1 MVFQDILKE
10 LLLELGEEIEQL
22 IGVGIFFNQTIQTIQ
37 TTSNFSNHIK
47 QNKQMKHTLD
57 SAISNMPVKGFLDL
71 SEFQIPQSE
80 DLVKAILELKKEK
93 NAVILAHYYQP
104 GEIQDIA
111 DYLGDSLQLARAAK
125 DTDADMIAFCGVH
138 FMAEAA
144 KILNPTK
151 KVVLP
156 DLLAGCSLADG
167 CSGEGLRK
175 MREKHPNALIA
186 TYINCNAE
194 TKAESDIIVTSSN
207 AETII
212 NALPEDKPIIF
223 APDKNLGRYLEKKTG
238 RNMILWN
245 GSCIV
250 HEAFSMERIAKQ
262 LAENPDAK
270 LIAHPESET
279 AVLDLAHFIGSTS
292 ALLDYVQKDD
302 CQKFIVAT
310 EEGILHEMKKRA
322 PEKELIP
329 ALVYDESC
337 NCSECFFMKR
347 NTLEKLYLCMK
358 YELPEITMDEELR
371 VKALKPIEAMLE
383 LSKTI
388 K

>member
-1 MVFQDILKE
+1 MSTE
-10 LLLELGEEIEQL
+10 
-22 IGVGIFFNQTIQTIQ
+22 
-37 TTSNFSNHIK
+37 
-47 QNKQMKHTLD
+47 TLD
-57 SAISNMPVKGFLDL
+57 KAKANLPIRGYLKLDDIM
-71 SEFQIPQSE
+71 IPQGD
-80 DLVKAILELKKEK
+80 DLVQAILDLKKEK
-93 NAVILAHYYQP
+93 NAVILAHYYQTP
-104 GEIQDIA
+104 AIQDIA
-111 DYLGDSLQLARAAK
+111 DFLGDSLQLARQAK

-144 KILNPTK
+144 KILNPNK

-156 DLLAGCSLADG
+156 DLQAGCSLADG

-175 MREKHPNALIA
+175 MREQHPGALIA

-207 AETII
+207 AEVII
-212 NALPEDKPIIF
+212 NSMPKDRPLIF
-223 APDKNLGRYLEKKTG
+223 APDKNLGRYLMKKTG
-238 RNMILWN
+238 RDMILWD

-250 HEAFSMERIAKQ
+250 HEAFSMERIAAQ
-262 LAENPDAK
+262 LAQHPDAK

-279 AVLDLAHFIGSTS
+279 PVLDLAHFIGSTS
-292 ALLDYVQKDD
+292 ALLNYVEKDEA
-302 CQKFIVAT
+302 QKFIVAT

-322 PEKELIP
+322 PHKELLP
-329 ALVYDESC
+329 ALVFDESC

-347 NTLEKLYLCMK
+347 NTMEKLYLCMK

-371 VKALKPIEAMLE
+371 LKALVPIEKMLE
-383 LSKTI
+383 LSKSV

>member
-1 MVFQDILKE
+1 MK
-10 LLLELGEEIEQL
+10 
-22 IGVGIFFNQTIQTIQ
+22 
-37 TTSNFSNHIK
+37 
-47 QNKQMKHTLD
+47 NKTNTKYDYIMEKTLD
-57 SAISNMPVKGFLDL
+57 IAKNNLPVKGFLDL
-71 SEFQIPQSE
+71 KDIQIPQGQ
-80 DLVKAILELKKEK
+80 DLIDAILKLKKEK

-156 DLLAGCSLADG
+156 DTLAGCSLADG

-175 MREKHPNALIA
+175 MREQHPGALVA

-212 NALPEDKPIIF
+212 NALPKDQPIIF
-223 APDKNLGRYLEKKTG
+223 APDKNLGRYLMKKTG
-238 RNMILWN
+238 RDMILWD

-279 AVLDLAHFIGSTS
+279 PVLELAHFIGSTS
-292 ALLDYVQKDD
+292 ALLNYVEKDD
-302 CQKFIVAT
+302 CQKFIIAT

-322 PEKELIP
+322 PHKELIP
-329 ALVYDESC
+329 ALVFDESC

-371 VKALKPIEAMLE
+371 LKALKPIEAMLE

>member
-1 MVFQDILKE
+1 MEK
-10 LLLELGEEIEQL
+10 
-22 IGVGIFFNQTIQTIQ
+22 
-37 TTSNFSNHIK
+37 
-47 QNKQMKHTLD
+47 TLD
-57 SAISNMPVKGFLDL
+57 IAKNNLPVKGFLDL
-71 SEFQIPQSE
+71 KDIQIPQGQ
-80 DLVKAILELKKEK
+80 DLIDAILKLKKEK

-156 DLLAGCSLADG
+156 DTLAGCSLADG

-175 MREKHPNALIA
+175 MREQHPGALVA

-212 NALPEDKPIIF
+212 NALPNDKPIIF

>member
-1 MVFQDILKE
+1 MS
-10 LLLELGEEIEQL
+10 
-22 IGVGIFFNQTIQTIQ
+22 
-37 TTSNFSNHIK
+37 TT
-47 QNKQMKHTLD
+47 TLD
-57 SAISNMPVKGFLDL
+57 KAINNLPVKGFLKIDDL
-71 SEFQIPQSE
+71 IIPQGE
-80 DLVKAILELKKEK
+80 ALVKAILKLKKEK

-104 GEIQDIA
+104 GDIQDIA
-111 DYLGDSLQLARAAK
+111 DYLGDSLQLARAAR

-144 KILNPTK
+144 KILNPAK

-156 DLLAGCSLADG
+156 DTQAGCSLADG
-167 CSGEGLRK
+167 CSGEGLKK
-175 MREKHPNALIA
+175 MREQYPNALVA

-212 NALPEDKPIIF
+212 KALPEDRPIIF
-223 APDKNLGRYLEKKTG
+223 APDKNLGRYLMKKTG
-238 RNMILWN
+238 REMILWD

-250 HEAFSMERIAKQ
+250 HEAFSMERIAQQ
-262 LAENPDAK
+262 LANHPHAQ
-270 LIAHPESET
+270 LIAHPESES
-279 AVLDLAHFIGSTS
+279 AVLDLAHFVGSTS
-292 ALLDYVQKDD
+292 ALLNYVEKDD
-302 CQKFIVAT
+302 CQEFIVAT

-322 PEKELIP
+322 PQKSLIP
-329 ALVYDESC
+329 ALVFDESC
-337 NCSECFFMKR
+337 NCSECFYMKR

-358 YELPEITMDEELR
+358 YELPEILMDEELR
-371 VKALKPIEAMLE
+371 LKALQPIEAMLE

>member
-1 MVFQDILKE
+1 MSTESFQKAKANL
-10 LLLELGEEIEQL
+10 
-22 IGVGIFFNQTIQTIQ
+22 
-37 TTSNFSNHIK
+37 
-47 QNKQMKHTLD
+47 
-57 SAISNMPVKGFLDL
+57 PVRGFLDISDL
-71 SEFQIPQSE
+71 VIPQGE
-80 DLVKAILELKKEK
+80 ALVQAILDLKKEK

-104 GEIQDIA
+104 PAIQDIA
-111 DYLGDSLQLARAAK
+111 DFLGDSLQLARQAK

-156 DLLAGCSLADG
+156 DLQAGCSLADG
-167 CSGEGLRK
+167 CSGEGLRA
-175 MREKHPNALIA
+175 MREKHPGALIA

-212 NALPEDKPIIF
+212 NSLPKDKPLIF
-223 APDKNLGRYLEKKTG
+223 APDKNLGRYLMQKTG
-238 RNMILWN
+238 REMILWD

-250 HEAFSMERIAKQ
+250 HEAFSMERIAAQ
-262 LAENPDAK
+262 MAAHPNAK

-279 AVLDLAHFIGSTS
+279 SVLDLAHFIGSTS
-292 ALLDYVQKDD
+292 ALLNYVETDSAQE
-302 CQKFIVAT
+302 FIVAT
-310 EEGILHEMKKRA
+310 EEGILHEMHKRA
-322 PEKELIP
+322 PEKTLIP
-329 ALVYDESC
+329 ALVFDESC

-358 YELPEITMDEELR
+358 YELPEITMDESLR
-371 VKALKPIEAMLE
+371 LKALIPVEKMLE
-383 LSKTI
+383 LSKTV

>member
-1 MVFQDILKE
+1 
-10 LLLELGEEIEQL
+10 
-22 IGVGIFFNQTIQTIQ
+22 
-37 TTSNFSNHIK
+37 
-47 QNKQMKHTLD
+47 MKHTLD
-57 SAISNMPVKGFLDL
+57 TAISNMPVKGFLDL
-71 SEFQIPQSE
+71 KEFQIPQGE

-104 GEIQDIA
+104 AEIQDIA

-212 NALPEDKPIIF
+212 NALPKDKPIIF

-322 PEKELIP
+322 PGKELIP

-371 VKALKPIEAMLE
+371 LKALKPIEAMLE

>member
-1 MVFQDILKE
+1 
-10 LLLELGEEIEQL
+10 
-22 IGVGIFFNQTIQTIQ
+22 
-37 TTSNFSNHIK
+37 
-47 QNKQMKHTLD
+47 
-57 SAISNMPVKGFLDL
+57 
-71 SEFQIPQSE
+71 
-80 DLVKAILELKKEK
+80 
-93 NAVILAHYYQP
+93 
-104 GEIQDIA
+104 
-111 DYLGDSLQLARAAK
+111 
-125 DTDADMIAFCGVH
+125 
-138 FMAEAA
+138 
-144 KILNPTK
+144 
-151 KVVLP
+151 
-156 DLLAGCSLADG
+156 
-167 CSGEGLRK
+167 
-175 MREKHPNALIA
+175 MREQHPGALVA

-212 NALPEDKPIIF
+212 NALPKDRPIIF
-223 APDKNLGRYLEKKTG
+223 APDKNLGRYLMKKTG
-238 RNMILWN
+238 REMILWD

-262 LAENPDAK
+262 LSENSDAK

-292 ALLDYVQKDD
+292 ALLDYVEKDD

-310 EEGILHEMKKRA
+310 EEGILHEMKKRV
-322 PEKELIP
+322 PHKELIP
-329 ALVYDESC
+329 ALVYDETC

-371 VKALKPIEAMLE
+371 LRALKPIEAMLD
-383 LSKTI
+383 LSKSV

>member
-1 MVFQDILKE
+1 
-10 LLLELGEEIEQL
+10 
-22 IGVGIFFNQTIQTIQ
+22 
-37 TTSNFSNHIK
+37 
-47 QNKQMKHTLD
+47 MKNTLNI
-57 SAISNMPVKGFLDL
+57 AIDNMPVKGFLDL
-71 SEFQIPQSE
+71 KEFVIPVGD
-80 DLVKAILELKKEK
+80 DLIKAILNLKKEK

-104 GEIQDIA
+104 DEIQDIA
-111 DYLGDSLQLARAAK
+111 DFLGDSLQLARQAK
-125 DTDADMIAFCGVH
+125 ETDADMIAFCGVH

-156 DLLAGCSLADG
+156 DLLAGCSLADS
-167 CSGEGLRK
+167 CSGEGLKK
-175 MREKHPNALIA
+175 MREKYPNSLVA

-212 NALPEDKPIIF
+212 NALPKDRPIIF
-223 APDKNLGRYLEKKTG
+223 APDKNLGKYLSKKTG
-238 RNMILWN
+238 REMILWN

-262 LAENPDAK
+262 LAEHPDAK

-279 AVLDLAHFIGSTS
+279 PVLELAHFIGSTS
-292 ALLDYVQKDD
+292 ALLNYVEKDD
-302 CQKFIVAT
+302 CQEFIIAT

-322 PEKELIP
+322 PHKTLIP
-329 ALVYDESC
+329 ALVFDENC

-358 YELPEITMDEELR
+358 YELPEIVIEEKLR
-371 VKALKPIEAMLE
+371 LKALKPIEAMLE
-383 LSKTI
+383 LSKMV

>member
-1 MVFQDILKE
+1 
-10 LLLELGEEIEQL
+10 
-22 IGVGIFFNQTIQTIQ
+22 
-37 TTSNFSNHIK
+37 
-47 QNKQMKHTLD
+47 MKHTLD
-57 SAISNMPVKGFLDL
+57 TAISNMPVKGFLDL
-71 SEFQIPQSE
+71 KEFQIPQGE

-104 GEIQDIA
+104 AEIQDIA

-212 NALPEDKPIIF
+212 KALPEDRPIIF

>member
-1 MVFQDILKE
+1 MSTENLDKAKSNLPVRGFLKIDD
-10 LLLELGEEIEQL
+10 LIIPQGEE
-22 IGVGIFFNQTIQTIQ
+22 
-37 TTSNFSNHIK
+37 
-47 QNKQMKHTLD
+47 
-57 SAISNMPVKGFLDL
+57 
-71 SEFQIPQSE
+71 
-80 DLVKAILELKKEK
+80 LVQAILDLKKEK

-104 GEIQDIA
+104 AAIQDIA

-156 DLLAGCSLADG
+156 DTQAGCSLADG
-167 CSGEGLRK
+167 CSGEGLRA
-175 MREKHPNALIA
+175 MRAKHPGALIA

-212 NALPEDKPIIF
+212 RSLPEDRPIIF
-223 APDKNLGRYLEKKTG
+223 APDKNLGAYLMKKTG
-238 RNMILWN
+238 REMILWD
-245 GSCIV
+245 GTCIV
-250 HEAFSMERIAKQ
+250 HEAFSMERIAQQ
-262 LAENPDAK
+262 LADHPHAK
-270 LIAHPESET
+270 LIAHPESEE
-279 AVLDLAHFIGSTS
+279 AVLNLAHYVGSTS
-292 ALLDYVQKDD
+292 GLLNFVEKDD
-302 CQKFIVAT
+302 AQEFIVAT
-310 EEGILHEMKKRA
+310 EEGILHEMQKRA
-322 PEKELIP
+322 PHKKLIP
-329 ALVYDESC
+329 ALVFDESC
-337 NCSECFFMKR
+337 NCSECFYMKR

-371 VKALKPIEAMLE
+371 LKALKPIEAMLD
-383 LSKTI
+383 LSTTI

>member
-1 MVFQDILKE
+1 MSTE
-10 LLLELGEEIEQL
+10 
-22 IGVGIFFNQTIQTIQ
+22 
-37 TTSNFSNHIK
+37 
-47 QNKQMKHTLD
+47 TLD
-57 SAISNMPVKGFLDL
+57 TAKAKLPVFGYMKMNDMK
-71 SEFQIPQSE
+71 IPQGD
-80 DLVKAILELKKEK
+80 DLVQAILDLKKEK

-104 GEIQDIA
+104 AEIQDIA
-111 DYLGDSLQLARAAK
+111 DFLGDSLQLARQAK
-125 DTDADMIAFCGVH
+125 DTNADMIAFCGVH

-156 DLLAGCSLADG
+156 DTLAGCSLADG
-167 CSGEGLRK
+167 CSGEGLRA
-175 MREKHPNALIA
+175 MRAQHPNALIA

-212 NALPEDKPIIF
+212 KSLPEDRPIIF
-223 APDKNLGRYLEKKTG
+223 APDKNLGRYLMKKTG
-238 RNMILWN
+238 RDMILWD

-250 HEAFSMERIAKQ
+250 HEAFSMERIAQQ

-279 AVLDLAHFIGSTS
+279 AVLELAHFIGSTS
-292 ALLDYVQKDD
+292 ALLNFVEKDD
-302 CQKFIVAT
+302 AQKFIIAT

-322 PEKELIP
+322 PHKTLIP
-329 ALVYDESC
+329 ALVFDESC
-337 NCSECFFMKR
+337 NCSECFYMKR

-358 YELPEITMDEELR
+358 YDLPEILIEEDLR
-371 VKALKPIEAMLE
+371 LRALKPIEAMLE
-383 LSKTI
+383 LSKNI

>member
-1 MVFQDILKE
+1 MSTE
-10 LLLELGEEIEQL
+10 
-22 IGVGIFFNQTIQTIQ
+22 
-37 TTSNFSNHIK
+37 
-47 QNKQMKHTLD
+47 TLD
-57 SAISNMPVKGFLDL
+57 KAKDQLPVKGFLDL
-71 SEFQIPQSE
+71 KNVFIPQGE
-80 DLVKAILELKKEK
+80 ELVQAILDLKKEK

-104 GEIQDIA
+104 AEIQDIA
-111 DYLGDSLQLARAAK
+111 DFLGDSLQLARQAK
-125 DTDADMIAFCGVH
+125 ETDADMIAFCGVH

-156 DLLAGCSLADG
+156 DLQAGCSLADG

-175 MREKHPNALIA
+175 MREQHPGAMIA

-212 NALPEDKPIIF
+212 SALPKDVPLIF
-223 APDKNLGRYLEKKTG
+223 APDKNLGRYLMKKTG
-238 RNMILWN
+238 REMILWD

-262 LAENPDAK
+262 LAEHPDAK

-279 AVLDLAHFIGSTS
+279 PVLDLAHFIGSTS
-292 ALLDYVQKDD
+292 ALLNYVEKDEAT
-302 CQKFIVAT
+302 KFIVAT
-310 EEGILHEMKKRA
+310 EEGILHEMRKRA
-322 PEKELIP
+322 PHKTLIP
-329 ALVYDESC
+329 ALVFDESC

-347 NTLEKLYLCMK
+347 NTMEKLYLCMK

-371 VKALKPIEAMLE
+371 QKALVPIEKMLE
-383 LSKTI
+383 LSKSI

>member
-1 MVFQDILKE
+1 M
-10 LLLELGEEIEQL
+10 
-22 IGVGIFFNQTIQTIQ
+22 
-37 TTSNFSNHIK
+37 SNN
-47 QNKQMKHTLD
+47 
-57 SAISNMPVKGFLDL
+57 PVKNLLDIKDL
-71 SEFQIPQSE
+71 VIPQGD
-80 DLVKAILELKKEK
+80 DLVQAILDLKKEK

-104 GEIQDIA
+104 AEIQDIA
-111 DYLGDSLQLARAAK
+111 DFLGDSLQLARQAK

-156 DLLAGCSLADG
+156 DVEAGCSLADG
-167 CSGEGLRK
+167 CSGEGLRA
-175 MREKHPNALIA
+175 MRAQHPDALVA

-212 NALPEDKPIIF
+212 NALPADRPIIF
-223 APDKNLGRYLEKKTG
+223 APDKNLGRYLSKKTG
-238 RNMILWN
+238 REMILWD

-262 LAENPDAK
+262 LAEHPEAK
-270 LIAHPESET
+270 LIAHPESEEP
-279 AVLDLAHFIGSTS
+279 VLELAHFIGSTS
-292 ALLDYVQKDD
+292 ALLNFVEKDEAS
-302 CQKFIVAT
+302 QFIIAT

-322 PEKELIP
+322 PHKTLIP
-329 ALVYDESC
+329 ALVFDESC

-358 YELPEITMDEELR
+358 YELPEITIDEELR
-371 VKALKPIEAMLE
+371 LKALAPIEKMLE
-383 LSKTI
+383 LSQSI

>member
-1 MVFQDILKE
+1 MEQALDIAKNNL
-10 LLLELGEEIEQL
+10 
-22 IGVGIFFNQTIQTIQ
+22 
-37 TTSNFSNHIK
+37 
-47 QNKQMKHTLD
+47 
-57 SAISNMPVKGFLDL
+57 PVKGFLDL
-71 SEFQIPQSE
+71 KDIQIPQGQ
-80 DLVKAILELKKEK
+80 DLIDAILKLKKEK

-156 DLLAGCSLADG
+156 DTLAGCSLADG

-175 MREKHPNALIA
+175 MREQHPGALVA

-212 NALPEDKPIIF
+212 NALPKDKPIIF
-223 APDKNLGRYLEKKTG
+223 APDKNLGRYLMKKTG
-238 RNMILWN
+238 RDMILWD

-279 AVLDLAHFIGSTS
+279 PVLELAHFIGSTS
-292 ALLDYVQKDD
+292 ALLNYVEKDD
-302 CQKFIVAT
+302 CQKFIIAT

-322 PEKELIP
+322 PHKELIP
-329 ALVYDESC
+329 ALVFDEGC

-371 VKALKPIEAMLE
+371 LKALKPIEAMLE

>member
-1 MVFQDILKE
+1 MSTE
-10 LLLELGEEIEQL
+10 
-22 IGVGIFFNQTIQTIQ
+22 
-37 TTSNFSNHIK
+37 
-47 QNKQMKHTLD
+47 TLD
-57 SAISNMPVKGFLDL
+57 KAKSNLPVKGFLDIKDL
-71 SEFQIPQSE
+71 IIPE
-80 DLVKAILELKKEK
+80 GEELVKAILELKKEK

-104 GEIQDIA
+104 AEIQDIA
-111 DYLGDSLQLARAAK
+111 DFLGDSLQLARQAK
-125 DTDADMIAFCGVH
+125 ETDADMIAFCGVH

-144 KILNPTK
+144 KILNPSK

-156 DLLAGCSLADG
+156 DTQAGCSLADG
-167 CSGEGLRK
+167 CSGEGLRA
-175 MREKHPNALIA
+175 MREKHPGAMIA

-212 NALPEDKPIIF
+212 NSLPKDVPLIF
-223 APDKNLGRYLEKKTG
+223 APDKNLGRYLMKKTG
-238 RNMILWN
+238 REMILWD

-262 LAENPDAK
+262 LAEHPDAK

-279 AVLDLAHFIGSTS
+279 PVLDLAHFIGSTS
-292 ALLDYVQKDD
+292 ALLNYVEKDQA
-302 CQKFIVAT
+302 QKFIVAT
-310 EEGILHEMKKRA
+310 EEGILHEMRKRA
-322 PEKELIP
+322 PHKTLIP
-329 ALVYDESC
+329 ALVFDESC

-347 NTLEKLYLCMK
+347 NTMEKLYLCMK

-371 VKALKPIEAMLE
+371 QKALIPIEKMLQ
-383 LSKTI
+383 LSKSI

>member
-1 MVFQDILKE
+1 MEQALDIAKNNL
-10 LLLELGEEIEQL
+10 
-22 IGVGIFFNQTIQTIQ
+22 
-37 TTSNFSNHIK
+37 
-47 QNKQMKHTLD
+47 
-57 SAISNMPVKGFLDL
+57 PVKGFLDL
-71 SEFQIPQSE
+71 KDIQIPQGQ
-80 DLVKAILELKKEK
+80 DLIDAILKLKKEK

-156 DLLAGCSLADG
+156 DTLAGCSLADG

-175 MREKHPNALIA
+175 MREQHPGALVA

-212 NALPEDKPIIF
+212 NALPKDKPIIF
-223 APDKNLGRYLEKKTG
+223 APDKNLGRYLMKKTG
-238 RNMILWN
+238 RDMILWD

-279 AVLDLAHFIGSTS
+279 PVLELAHFIGSTS
-292 ALLDYVQKDD
+292 ALLNYVEKDD
-302 CQKFIVAT
+302 CQKFIIAT

-322 PEKELIP
+322 PHKELIP
-329 ALVYDESC
+329 ALVFDESC

-358 YELPEITMDEELR
+358 YELREITMDEELR
-371 VKALKPIEAMLE
+371 LKALKPIEAMLE

>member
-1 MVFQDILKE
+1 M
-10 LLLELGEEIEQL
+10 EQA
-22 IGVGIFFNQTIQTIQ
+22 
-37 TTSNFSNHIK
+37 
-47 QNKQMKHTLD
+47 LD
-57 SAISNMPVKGFLDL
+57 KAKNNLPVKGFLDL
-71 SEFQIPQSE
+71 KDIQIPQGQ
-80 DLVKAILELKKEK
+80 DLINAILKLKKEK

-156 DLLAGCSLADG
+156 DTLAGCSLADG

-175 MREKHPNALIA
+175 MREQHPGALVA

-212 NALPEDKPIIF
+212 NALPKDQPIIF
-223 APDKNLGRYLEKKTG
+223 APDKNLGRYLMKKTG
-238 RNMILWN
+238 REMILWD

-279 AVLDLAHFIGSTS
+279 PVLELAHFIGSTS
-292 ALLDYVQKDD
+292 ALLNYVEKDD
-302 CQKFIVAT
+302 CQKFIIAT

-322 PEKELIP
+322 PHKELIP
-329 ALVYDESC
+329 ALVFDESC

-371 VKALKPIEAMLE
+371 LKALKPIEAMLE

>member
-1 MVFQDILKE
+1 MEQALDIAKNNL
-10 LLLELGEEIEQL
+10 
-22 IGVGIFFNQTIQTIQ
+22 
-37 TTSNFSNHIK
+37 
-47 QNKQMKHTLD
+47 
-57 SAISNMPVKGFLDL
+57 PVKGFLDL
-71 SEFQIPQSE
+71 KDIQIPQGQ
-80 DLVKAILELKKEK
+80 DLIDAILKLKKEK

-156 DLLAGCSLADG
+156 DTLAGCSLADG

-175 MREKHPNALIA
+175 MREQHPGALVA

-194 TKAESDIIVTSSN
+194 TKAESDMIVTSSN

-212 NALPEDKPIIF
+212 NALPKDKPIIF

-279 AVLDLAHFIGSTS
+279 PVLELAHFVGSTS
-292 ALLDYVQKDD
+292 ALLNYVEKDD
-302 CQKFIVAT
+302 CQKFIIAT

-322 PEKELIP
+322 PHKELIP
-329 ALVYDESC
+329 ALVFDESC

-371 VKALKPIEAMLE
+371 LKALKPIEAMLE

>member
-1 MVFQDILKE
+1 MS
-10 LLLELGEEIEQL
+10 
-22 IGVGIFFNQTIQTIQ
+22 TA
-37 TTSNFSNHIK
+37 
-47 QNKQMKHTLD
+47 TLD
-57 SAISNMPVKGFLDL
+57 KAISNLPVKGFLKIDDL
-71 SEFQIPQSE
+71 VIPQGAE
-80 DLVKAILELKKEK
+80 LIQAIKDLKKEK
-93 NAVILAHYYQP
+93 NAIILAHYYQP
-104 GEIQDIA
+104 PGIQDIA
-111 DYLGDSLQLARAAK
+111 DYLGDSLQLARAAR

-156 DLLAGCSLADG
+156 DTQAGCSLADG
-167 CSGEGLRK
+167 CSGEGLRE
-175 MREKHPNALIA
+175 MRKKYPNALIA

-212 NALPEDKPIIF
+212 KSLPEDRPIVF
-223 APDKNLGRYLEKKTG
+223 APDKNLGRFLMKKTG
-238 RNMILWN
+238 RDMILWD

-279 AVLDLAHFIGSTS
+279 PVLDLADFVGSTS
-292 ALLDYVQKDD
+292 ALLNYVEKDD
-302 CQKFIVAT
+302 SQKFIVAT

-322 PEKELIP
+322 PHKTLLP
-329 ALVYDESC
+329 ALVFDESC
-337 NCSECFFMKR
+337 NCSECFYMKR

-358 YELPEITMDEELR
+358 YELPEITIDEELR
-371 VKALKPIEAMLE
+371 LKALVPIKKMME

>member
-1 MVFQDILKE
+1 MEK
-10 LLLELGEEIEQL
+10 
-22 IGVGIFFNQTIQTIQ
+22 
-37 TTSNFSNHIK
+37 
-47 QNKQMKHTLD
+47 TLD
-57 SAISNMPVKGFLDL
+57 IAKNNLPVKGFLDL
-71 SEFQIPQSE
+71 KDIQIPQGQ
-80 DLVKAILELKKEK
+80 DLIDAILKLKKEK

-156 DLLAGCSLADG
+156 DTLAGCSLADG

-175 MREKHPNALIA
+175 MREQHPGALVA

-212 NALPEDKPIIF
+212 NALPKDQPIIF
-223 APDKNLGRYLEKKTG
+223 APDKNLGRYLIKKTG
-238 RNMILWN
+238 RDMILWD

-279 AVLDLAHFIGSTS
+279 PVLELAHFIGSTS
-292 ALLDYVQKDD
+292 ALLNYVEKDD
-302 CQKFIVAT
+302 CQKFIIAT

-322 PEKELIP
+322 PHKELIP
-329 ALVYDESC
+329 ALVFDESC

-371 VKALKPIEAMLE
+371 LKALKPIEAMLE
-383 LSKTI
+383 LGKTI

>member
-1 MVFQDILKE
+1 MEK
-10 LLLELGEEIEQL
+10 
-22 IGVGIFFNQTIQTIQ
+22 
-37 TTSNFSNHIK
+37 
-47 QNKQMKHTLD
+47 TLD
-57 SAISNMPVKGFLDL
+57 IAKNNLPVKGFLDL
-71 SEFQIPQSE
+71 KDIQIPQGQ
-80 DLVKAILELKKEK
+80 DLIDAILKLKKEK

-125 DTDADMIAFCGVH
+125 DTDADMIAFCKMH

-156 DLLAGCSLADG
+156 DTLAGCSLADG

-175 MREKHPNALIA
+175 MREQHPGALVA

-212 NALPEDKPIIF
+212 NALPKDKPIIF
-223 APDKNLGRYLEKKTG
+223 APDKNLGRYLMKKTG
-238 RNMILWN
+238 RDMILWD

-279 AVLDLAHFIGSTS
+279 PVLELAHFIGSTS
-292 ALLDYVQKDD
+292 ALLNYVEKDD
-302 CQKFIVAT
+302 CQKFIIAT

-322 PEKELIP
+322 PHKELIP
-329 ALVYDESC
+329 ALVFDESC

-371 VKALKPIEAMLE
+371 LKALKPIEAMLE

>member
-1 MVFQDILKE
+1 
-10 LLLELGEEIEQL
+10 
-22 IGVGIFFNQTIQTIQ
+22 
-37 TTSNFSNHIK
+37 
-47 QNKQMKHTLD
+47 MKHTLD
-57 SAISNMPVKGFLDL
+57 TAISNMPVKGFLDL
-71 SEFQIPQSE
+71 KEFQIPQGE

-104 GEIQDIA
+104 AEIQDIA

-125 DTDADMIAFCGVH
+125 DTNADMIAFCGVH

-167 CSGEGLRK
+167 CSGEGLRE

-223 APDKNLGRYLEKKTG
+223 APDKNLGKYLSQKTG
-238 RNMILWN
+238 REMILWD

-371 VKALKPIEAMLE
+371 LKALKPIEAMLD

>member
-1 MVFQDILKE
+1 MSTDH
-10 LLLELGEEIEQL
+10 LEQAK
-22 IGVGIFFNQTIQTIQ
+22 
-37 TTSNFSNHIK
+37 SN
-47 QNKQMKHTLD
+47 L
-57 SAISNMPVKGFLDL
+57 PVRGFLKIDDL
-71 SEFQIPQSE
+71 IIPQGE
-80 DLVKAILELKKEK
+80 ALAEAILQLKKEK

-104 GEIQDIA
+104 PAIQDIA

-125 DTDADMIAFCGVH
+125 DTEADMIAFCGVH

-156 DLLAGCSLADG
+156 DTQAGCSLADG
-167 CSGEGLRK
+167 CSGEGLRA
-175 MREKHPNALIA
+175 MRAQYPGALIA

-212 NALPEDKPIIF
+212 RSLPEDRPIIF
-223 APDKNLGRYLEKKTG
+223 APDKNLGRYLMKKTG
-238 RNMILWN
+238 RELILWD

-250 HEAFSMERIAKQ
+250 HEAFSMERIAQQ
-262 LAENPDAK
+262 LADHPQAK
-270 LIAHPESET
+270 LIAHPESESP
-279 AVLDLAHFIGSTS
+279 VLDLAHFVGSTS
-292 ALLDYVQKDD
+292 ALLNFVEKDD
-302 CQKFIVAT
+302 AQEFIVAT
-310 EEGILHEMKKRA
+310 EEGILHEMQKRA
-322 PEKELIP
+322 PHKKLMP
-329 ALVYDESC
+329 ALVFDESC
-337 NCSECFFMKR
+337 NCSECFYMKR

-371 VKALKPIEAMLE
+371 LKALKPIEAMLD
-383 LSKTI
+383 LSTTI

>member
-1 MVFQDILKE
+1 MEK
-10 LLLELGEEIEQL
+10 
-22 IGVGIFFNQTIQTIQ
+22 
-37 TTSNFSNHIK
+37 
-47 QNKQMKHTLD
+47 TLD
-57 SAISNMPVKGFLDL
+57 QAKANLPVHGFLKFK
-71 SEFQIPQSE
+71 EFQIPQG
-80 DLVKAILELKKEK
+80 DALKQAILDLKKEK
-93 NAVILAHYYQP
+93 NAIILAHYYQI

-111 DYLGDSLQLARAAK
+111 DFLGDSLQLAREAK
-125 DTDADMIAFCGVH
+125 NTTADMIAFCGVH

-156 DLLAGCSLADG
+156 DLQAGCSLADG

-175 MREKHPNALIA
+175 MREKYPNALVA

-207 AETII
+207 AEVII
-212 NALPEDKPIIF
+212 KNLPKNRPIIF
-223 APDKNLGRYLEKKTG
+223 APDKNLGKYLMQKTG
-238 RNMILWN
+238 RDMILWD

-262 LAENPDAK
+262 LSEHPGAK

-279 AVLDLAHFIGSTS
+279 PVLELADFIGSTS
-292 ALLDYVQKDD
+292 ALLNFVEKDE

-322 PEKELIP
+322 PHKQLIP
-329 ALVYDESC
+329 ALIFDEKC
-337 NCSECFFMKR
+337 NCSECFYMKR
-347 NTLEKLYLCMK
+347 NTLEKLYLCLK
-358 YELPEITMDEELR
+358 YELPEIKMDENLR
-371 VKALKPIEAMLE
+371 LKALKPIEAMLE
-383 LSKTI
+383 MSKMI